1 MPLTSLDKL
10 TIKNSRILT
19 ILYIYARQLQAIGD
33 EQDRSKGDQNI
44 DTCRLEYI
52 EAIWGDR
59 LRQPLTTDFYD
70 VGNPDITKY
79 RTVLKALVQS
89 SITDSVRQNIL
100 DLIYA
105 YIPYA
110 VVNIVEY
117 WQHPELMVGYD
128 WQSGSMLSTDS
139 SMGLRAIRKY
149 PCRGIV

>member
-44 DTCRLEYI
+44 ETCRLEYI

-100 DLIYA
+100 DLIFQ
-105 YIPYA
+105 ILTIQLK
-110 VVNIVEY
+110 N
-117 WQHPELMVGYD
+117 L
-128 WQSGSMLSTDS
+128 
-139 SMGLRAIRKY
+139 K
-149 PCRGIV
+149 